1 MDFSGRYRIPAPPGA
16 VWAALHDPAILAAS
30 IPGCEGLERVAA
42 NAFAF
47 IAATGPEK
55 ARFESK
61 IRLDAHTPPPG
72 FTHALTLIGEA
83 QGGAAG
89 SATANAEVR
98 LAAENGGTI
107 LAYDATARLGGQ
119 LAQPGQRPAGGAAKT
134 PVEKFFATFIAL
146 MQRGSD
152 APHSPVAHARGDT
165 LSGEEGLAPQIWIAG
180 LIGIVI
186 ILLILFGIVL

>member
-1 MDFSGRYRIPAPPGA
+1 MDFSGRYSIPAPPGA

-30 IPGCEGLERVAA
+30 IPGCENVERIAA

-47 IAATGPEK
+47 VAATGPAT
-55 ARFESK
+55 ARFEGK
-61 IRLDAHTPPPG
+61 MRLDAHAPPPG
-72 FTHALTLIGEA
+72 FTHALTLTGDA
-83 QGGAAG
+83 QGGTAG
-89 SATANAEVR
+89 FATAEAEVR
-98 LAAENGGTI
+98 LTAENGGTV
-107 LAYDATARLGGQ
+107 LAYDATASLGGQ
-119 LAQPGQRPAGGAAKT
+119 LALPGQRPPGGVAKT
-134 PVEKFFATFIAL
+134 PAEEFFATFIAL

-152 APHSPVAHARGDT
+152 APHPPGAHARGDT